1 MLLSVTDFQEFGA
14 DGQCCISL
22 ISGEIRFGKKRNCIN
37 RFECKPVL
45 FASQRLRQRLRSVL
59 IGKRY
64 FVSRIW
70 YDNLVLAYC

>member
-37 RFECKPVL
+37 RFECKPAL
-45 FASQRLRQRLRSVL
+45 FASTQCSSVNATLSAGFGMITSFLRTA
-59 IGKRY
+59 KY
-64 FVSRIW
+64 
-70 YDNLVLAYC
+70 